1 MHILGKN
8 KIYNFQLHKNVTLAR
23 GMDQSPV
30 QLQKDVVIVEVTEG
44 YDQIKD
50 FSLFNKLVLNVQVM
64 GRKLQIRVLIVMDRA
79 LIKLQRKFP

>member
-1 MHILGKN
+1 
-8 KIYNFQLHKNVTLAR
+8 
-23 GMDQSPV
+23 MDQSPV

-79 LIKLQRKFP
+79 IIKLQRKFP

>member
-1 MHILGKN
+1 
-8 KIYNFQLHKNVTLAR
+8 
-23 GMDQSPV
+23 MDQSPV

-64 GRKLQIRVLIVMDRA
+64 GRKLQIRVLIAMDRA
-79 LIKLQRKFP
+79 IIKLQRKFP